1 MRYSLAIL
9 AWAAIATA
17 NPVAM
22 PQAVTQKIAPSEP
35 APPGC
40 SPGFVGSFGI
50 AVAPLATAA
59 PSPKKRA
66 VASTESW
73 EGNTVNSTN
82 DLNADWQP
90 TVVDHWL

>member
-1 MRYSLAIL
+1 MRYSLELL
-9 AWAAIATA
+9 ALAAIATA

-40 SPGFVGSFGI
+40 SSTFVGSFGI

-59 PSPKKRA
+59 PSLKNRA
-66 VASTESW
+66 VASTES
-73 EGNTVNSTN
+73 
-82 DLNADWQP
+82 
-90 TVVDHWL
+90 